1 MKAPGRMATHRQT
14 SRKSPEYGA
23 ETGALNGTLYSIDV
37 LRMAARVADFPPLDP
52 ATAREE
58 RRSPTCGSR
67 VTVTLDLASD
77 GTIRAVGLDAKAC
90 ALGQAAA
97 AIMAQGALGKD
108 AAEIS
113 AISEAWR
120 AYLAGESET
129 MPDWPDL
136 ALLSAGRDYPARH
149 PSMRLAFEAASAALA
164 RAVDHG

>member
-1 MKAPGRMATHRQT
+1 MAAHRQANG
-14 SRKSPEYGA
+14 KSPEDGA
-23 ETGALNGTLYSIDV
+23 ETGTLNGTLYSIDV

-52 ATAREE
+52 AGLREE

-67 VTVTLDLASD
+67 VIVTLDLAPG

-108 AAEIS
+108 AAQM
-113 AISEAWR
+113 AAAGEAWR
-120 AYLAGESET
+120 AYLAGESEA

-136 ALLSAGRDYPARH
+136 SLLSAGRDYPARH